1 MRAIFRPAIALLN
14 RLTFPK
20 KFALVS
26 LIGFVSIAIPIGI
39 LTGEFLQTTKSA
51 QNKLE
56 GTEQIQPI
64 NKAIQQLQQHR
75 GLSSGLLSGSQELAP
90 KREAKQKDVE
100 TALAGIQTALP
111 AGLRSSES
119 WKAIQA
125 DWKVIADT
133 GLSLPVAENTATHT
147 RLIEKVLAFMSFVSD
162 ETELTFDPQPD
173 IHYLFETAVLR
184 QPVVLERLGRLRAL
198 GTGVLAKKAISE
210 QQKINIS
217 IQLSELRAA
226 QRAYETNLDKIAKVR
241 PELAAQLKSNSERFK
256 TSNSQLLKVINEEV
270 LTANAGVEPAA
281 YFDQATQV
289 IDMGYTLFYE
299 QLIPAL
305 KSSVRSRADSERNQM
320 ILILGVTLIAG
331 AICFYLT
338 VGTAIAII
346 ESVGKVRENA
356 KLISS
361 GNLRSRVSIES
372 QDEMHD
378 IATAFNDIAAAF
390 QHLIRGIQHG
400 IHEVSKA
407 TRQLTDSSH
416 QIHQSAAAQSDA
428 ASGMAA
434 AIEEMTVGVDHI
446 SNNAQEAQ
454 RVSSES
460 GEISSS
466 GGQMVGNVVKEI
478 ERIADA
484 VRESAKTIE
493 ELGRRSDQISTVVNV
508 IKDIADQ
515 TNLLALNA
523 AIEAARAGESGRG
536 FAVVADEVRKLAERT
551 ANSTS
556 EITAMIGAIQGGAQ
570 GAVNSMSSGVQRVT
584 EGVELARKA
593 GNAMS
598 SIQDGAHQV
607 VAAVSEISSALREQ
621 SAAATEVARNV
632 ENIAQMAEENS
643 AAAAENA
650 TTTERLDQLAAK
662 LQADINKFTV

>member
-1 MRAIFRPAIALLN
+1 MRAIFSPATAILN
-14 RLTFPK
+14 RLTFHK
-20 KFALVS
+20 KFALVA
-26 LIGFVSIAIPIGI
+26 LIGFVSIAIPISI
-39 LTGEFLQTTKSA
+39 LTGQFLRTMESA
-51 QNKLE
+51 RNKLE

-75 GLSSGLLSGSQELAP
+75 GLSSGLLSGSQELKP
-90 KREAKQKDVE
+90 KREAKQNDVE
-100 TALAGIQTALP
+100 TALAGIQAALP
-111 AGLRSSES
+111 PGLRNSES
-119 WKAIQA
+119 WKTIQA
-125 DWKVIADT
+125 DWKAIADS

-198 GTGVLAKKAISE
+198 GTGVLAKKTISE

-226 QRAYETNLDKIAKVR
+226 QRAYEINLDKIAKVR
-241 PELAAQLKSNSERFK
+241 PELAAQLKNNSERFQS
-256 TSNSQLLKVINEEV
+256 SNNQLLKVINEEV
-270 LTANAGVEPAA
+270 LTANAGVEPSA

-289 IDMGYTLFYE
+289 IDTGYALFYE

-305 KSSVRSRADSERNQM
+305 KSSVRNRVDSERNQM
-320 ILILGVTLIAG
+320 ILILTIALVAG

-346 ESVGKVRENA
+346 ESVGKVRESANT
-356 KLISS
+356 ISS
-361 GNLRSRVSIES
+361 GNLRSRVTIDS
-372 QDEMHD
+372 QDELHE
-378 IATAFNDIAAAF
+378 IATAVNDIAAAF
-390 QHLIRGIQHG
+390 QNLIRGIQHG
-400 IHEVSKA
+400 IHEVTQA
-407 TRQLTDSSH
+407 TGQLTDSSH
-416 QIHQSAAAQSDA
+416 QIQQSTAAQSDA

-446 SNNAQEAQ
+446 SSNAQEAL
-454 RVSSES
+454 RISSDS

-466 GGQMVGNVVKEI
+466 GGHMVGSVVKEI
-478 ERIADA
+478 ERIADS
-484 VRESAKTIE
+484 VSKSAQTIE
-493 ELGRRSDQISTVVNV
+493 ELDRRSDQISSVVNV

-551 ANSTS
+551 AKSTR
-556 EITAMIGAIQGGAQ
+556 EITAMISAIQDGAQ
-570 GAVNSMSSGVQRVT
+570 GAVSSMGSGVQRVT

-598 SIQDGAHQV
+598 SIEQGAHQV

-650 TTTERLDQLAAK
+650 TTTKRLNQLAAK
-662 LQADINKFTV
+662 LQADIDKFIV

>member
-1 MRAIFRPAIALLN
+1 MRTLFRPAIALLN

-26 LIGFVSIAIPIGI
+26 LIGLVSIVVPIGI
-39 LTGEFLQTTKSA
+39 LSVEFLDTLKSSR
-51 QNKLE
+51 NKLE
-56 GTEQIQPI
+56 GTELVQPI
-64 NKAIQQLQQHR
+64 NKAMQQLQQHR

-100 TALAGIQTALP
+100 AALAGIEAVLP
-111 AGLRSSES
+111 PGLRSNEN
-119 WKAIQA
+119 WKTIRA
-125 DWKVIADT
+125 DWKTIADN

-147 RLIEKVLAFMSFVSD
+147 RLIEKVLAFMITASD
-162 ETELTFDPQPD
+162 ETELTFDPKPD

-217 IQLSELRAA
+217 IQLSELRSA

-241 PELAAQLKSNSERFK
+241 PELVAQLKSNSERFQ
-256 TSNSQLLKVINEEV
+256 SSSSQLLKVINDEV
-270 LTANAGVEPAA
+270 LTANAGIEPST

-289 IDMGYTLFYE
+289 IDTGYALFYE

-305 KSSVRSRADSERNQM
+305 KSSVRARAESERNEM
-320 ILILGVTLIAG
+320 ILILGAALLAG
-331 AICFYLT
+331 AVCFYLT

-346 ESVGKVRENA
+346 ESVGKVRESANI
-356 KLISS
+356 ISS
-361 GNLRSRVSIES
+361 GNLRNRVSIDS
-372 QDEMHD
+372 QDELHE
-378 IATAFNDIAAAF
+378 IATAVNDIAAAF

-407 TRQLTDSSH
+407 TKHLTDSSH

-460 GEISSS
+460 GEISST
-466 GGQMVGNVVKEI
+466 GGQMVGSVVKEI

-484 VRESAKTIE
+484 VREAAQTIE

-523 AIEAARAGESGRG
+523 AIEAARAGETGRG

-551 ANSTS
+551 ANSTR
-556 EITAMIGAIQGGAQ
+556 EITAMIGAIQDGAQ
-570 GAVNSMSSGVQRVT
+570 GAVSSMGSGVQRVT

-593 GNAMS
+593 GTAMS
-598 SIQDGAHQV
+598 SIENGAHQV
-607 VAAVSEISSALREQ
+607 VAAVSEISGALREQ

-632 ENIAQMAEENS
+632 ESIAQMAEENS
-643 AAAAENA
+643 AAAAENVA
-650 TTTERLDQLAAK
+650 TTERLDQLAAK
-662 LQADINKFTV
+662 LQSDIDKFVV